1 MNPKL
6 ALFPINT
13 RFDAAGELHIGGCNA
28 SRLVREY
35 GTPLYVF
42 DELTLRHRCREFKV
56 EFTRRY
62 PETVV
67 AYASKAFL
75 IRAMAKLLAEE
86 SMHLDVVSGGEL
98 AIARAAGFPAD
109 RIYFHG
115 NNKTPAEIEYGLKT
129 GIGRFVV
136 DSFHELDLLT
146 DMARGLKVRQDV
158 LIRIN
163 PGVDA
168 HTHKLTTTGITDSKF
183 GFQLATGAAEEALR
197 TALMSPSLR
206 VAGLHFHLGS
216 PIYELAVYETGIE
229 VVMDFAAK
237 MLKKHDFTLHEFSVG
252 GGFAAQYTVDKPAP
266 SVAEYAEAITGRVT
280 HWVNDHGLPPP
291 ILVIEPGRSIVAR
304 AGVALYTVGAIKD
317 IPGVR
322 KYVCVDGGMGDNI
335 RPAIYGSQYE
345 AVLANRGLAP
355 ESAVVSIAGKF
366 CESGD
371 ILIKDGTLAEAAAGD
386 ILAVPVCGA
395 YCVPMSSNYNAYTRP
410 AIVMVNDGR
419 ARLARK
425 RESYADLFRL
435 DEP

>member
-1 MNPKL
+1 MV
-6 ALFPINT
+6 LFPLNT
-13 RFDAAGELHIGGCNA
+13 TFDTAGQLHLGGCHA

-42 DELTLRHRCREFKV
+42 DELTLRHTCREFKV

-62 PETVV
+62 PETIV

-98 AIARAAGFPAD
+98 AIARAASFPAD

-136 DSFHELDLLT
+136 DSFHELNLLSDL
-146 DMARGLKVRQDV
+146 ARGLKVKQDV

-168 HTHKLTTTGITDSKF
+168 HTHQLTTTGITDSKF

-197 TALMSPSLR
+197 TALMSPYLR

-216 PIYELAVYETGIE
+216 PIYDLPVYETGIE
-229 VVMDFAAK
+229 VVMNFAAK
-237 MLKKHDFTLHEFSVG
+237 MAKKHDFTMHEFSIG
-252 GGFAAQYTVDKPAP
+252 GGFAVQYTVDKPAP
-266 SVAEYAEAITGRVT
+266 SVADYAETITSRVT
-280 HWVNDHGLPPP
+280 HWVNHHGLPPP
-291 ILVIEPGRSIVAR
+291 TLVIEPGRSIVAR

-335 RPAIYGSQYE
+335 RPAIYGARYE
-345 AVLANRGLAP
+345 AVLANKGHAP

-386 ILAVPVCGA
+386 ILAIPVCGA

-410 AIVMVNDGR
+410 AIVMVNDSQ
-419 ARLARK
+419 ARLVRR